1 MEHSSL
7 YSELVAMIEKNW
19 IVKSLT
25 EFDQQLET
33 LEKER
38 QITADE
44 RKSLLELYI
53 DRFHAES

>member
-1 MEHSSL
+1 
-7 YSELVAMIEKNW
+7 MIEKNW